1 MDVGVIILIAVVVI
15 ALVAAAAYYAH
26 LEAKKH
32 EEALRALARELGFE
46 FEPARD
52 DSHDERY
59 AQFEVFRRGHSRYAY
74 NTLIGTVR
82 IDARPFPCTT
92 GDFTYKVTR
101 SNGKTTSTTTYRF
114 SYLIVKLPLVAVPD
128 LLIRRESVMDK
139 LAGVF
144 GFDDIDFESSEFSR
158 KFHVKSP
165 DKRFAYDVVHPRM
178 IEFLMSSH
186 PPVIDIEHGECC
198 VTDGQSRWTPEVFR
212 ERLGWAV
219 RFFDLWPDHLT
230 TDLESRV
237 RSEGRG

>member
-1 MDVGVIILIAVVVI
+1 MDGAVIILIVVAAI
-15 ALVAAAAYYAH
+15 AAVAAAAYYAH
-26 LEAKKH
+26 VQAEKRRA
-32 EEALRALARELGFE
+32 ALRELARELGFE
-46 FEPARD
+46 FDASED
-52 DSHDERY
+52 SSHDGRY

-74 NTLIGTVR
+74 NTLSGAVQ
-82 IDARPFPCTT
+82 IDGRPFPCTL

-101 SNGKTTSTTTYRF
+101 NTGKSTSTTTYRF
-114 SYLIVKLPLVAVPD
+114 SYLIVKLPLIDVPD

-178 IEFLMSSH
+178 IEFLMSSY

-198 VTDGQSRWTPEVFR
+198 VTDGQTRWPPEVFR
-212 ERLGWAV
+212 QRLAWAAQ
-219 RFFDLWPDHLT
+219 FFDLWPDHLT
-230 TDLESRV
+230 RDLESRV
-237 RSEGRG
+237 RSEGRA